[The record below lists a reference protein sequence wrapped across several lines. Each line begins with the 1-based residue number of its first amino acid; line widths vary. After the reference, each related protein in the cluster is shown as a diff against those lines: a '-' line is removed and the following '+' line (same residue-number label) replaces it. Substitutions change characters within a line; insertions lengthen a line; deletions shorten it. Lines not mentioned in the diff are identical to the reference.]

1 MIMTDTASPSP
12 VFADLKVLLFDVQG
26 TATDFRGTII
36 REGAEINRR
45 KGLDLDWG
53 ALADDWRGRY
63 RPALDAI
70 LAGQRSWCSV
80 DLIYR
85 AALEE
90 VLRARGIAVFTP
102 AELDDLTR
110 VWHRLDPWPDTIPG
124 LLRLRQRYILATL
137 SNADMAAVVQMARH
151 SHLPW
156 DVVLSGELA
165 ASFKPDPRV
174 YQMAV
179 RYLGVAPGEILMV
192 AAHKYDLWAAQGQGF
207 RTAFVARPLEFG
219 PEGVVD
225 TAYEADFDLNV
236 GSFIELADRLG
247 G

>member
-1 MIMTDTASPSP
+1 MIMTDTAFPGS
-12 VFADLKVLLFDVQG
+12 AGLKALLFDVQG

-36 REGAEINRR
+36 REGAAINRR

-70 LAGQRSWCSV
+70 LGGRRAWCSV

-85 AALEE
+85 EALEE
-90 VLRARGIAVFTP
+90 VLRARGITVFGP
-102 AELDDLTR
+102 QELDDLTR
-110 VWHRLDPWPDTIPG
+110 VWHRLDPWPDTVPG

-137 SNADMAAVVQMARH
+137 SNADMAAVVRMARH

-156 DVVLSGELA
+156 DVVLSGELV

-192 AAHKYDLWAAQGQGF
+192 AAHKYDLRAAREQGF

-219 PEGVVD
+219 PEGQVD
-225 TAYEADFDLNV
+225 TAYEAGFDLNV
-236 GSFIELADRLG
+236 GSFTELAERLG
-247 G
+247 V